1 MRKTVCALCLLIF
14 ALIFALDVH
23 ALGSETEI
31 DSVSVNILNNVVEYS
46 PMGHYP
52 VADAGDYSPEL
63 RYEVTDNATGQRV
76 TLPIMNVG
84 TYTVRA
90 YVNSTATHSG
100 AEAMATF
107 KVTPATV
114 YISVKQQ
121 TVAHTAME
129 NPIRYTL
136 SPYWATG
143 LIDIDI
149 SYRAIDNYG
158 DAGRAV
164 DAPVDMGMYL
174 VRMDAN
180 PKDERVVCAGK
191 YLIYTIGESYG
202 NILSDEE
209 AMLTVP
215 KSFVAD
221 VEALEVEYT
230 GEEAV
235 PQCKV
240 NVAGVES
247 TVKYSRIFA
256 NGSNGEYTD
265 EPPTEPGDYI
275 ASCFVLD
282 TVIGSNKVVIN
293 KMIAEIY
300 MEDTSFPYTPEGIRM
315 ENVRTEPEGISLNF
329 SAYKYVN
336 GVATEGVQFPLVE
349 CGTYMISAAPADIYR
364 YSYVDSVSYCYI
376 TIEKNVPEI
385 IGNDVVTVEDGSFKS
400 IRVSISPS
408 YAEYDLTYY
417 KVGENGAE
425 LLMGAP
431 VRAGEY
437 FAVVSVKETD
447 ILRSATKSFGI
458 YIQSNVDEN
467 LLAAAYVVKVLCYM
481 FIFSGIAV
489 ALFHI
494 LWVKKKTK
502 ESNV

>member
-1 MRKTVCALCLLIF
+1 MRKTICALCLLIF

-221 VEALEVEYT
+221 VEALEVEYP

-447 ILRSATKSFGI
+447 ILRSATKSFGV